1 MKAPVTKTQFTRR
14 LVQLSTVLGTGAA
27 LAASCGHFGWSDA
40 TLKREIRPLEGA
52 LGKLRQIS

>member
-1 MKAPVTKTQFTRR
+1 MKASFTRR

-27 LAASCGHFGWSDA
+27 LAASAGHYAWSDA

-52 LGKLRQIS
+52 LGKLRQIA